1 MAYYTVSEL
10 RESKWLATYGLPI
23 KKNGDLCVHPTLP
36 TVPIQKTVRN
46 NPETAEVEN
55 IDAAAGSYQG
65 KPAQHSD
72 SSCDTKKTVC
82 DCGKVK
88 AFKALHHRAC
98 VVLATTYCSLCYNC
112 LNYPM
117 LTLKGEAA
125 LGVWF
130 GTMIHSH
137 LDFFELLELPRRC
150 ANRHKRHETIRASD
164 P

>member
-98 VVLATTYCSLCYNC
+98 VVLATTYCSLC
-112 LNYPM
+112 
-117 LTLKGEAA
+117 
-125 LGVWF
+125 
-130 GTMIHSH
+130 
-137 LDFFELLELPRRC
+137 
-150 ANRHKRHETIRASD
+150 
-164 P
+164 